1 MNLNSI
7 VKENVS
13 VSVYTRKLLGYK
25 ASCVI
30 QYQNQQIEATSDMF
44 VMFALLVIV
53 WMNEQSLNKLNS
65 DFGQYRLL
73 SFLLSY
79 LLLHFFLR

>member
-1 MNLNSI
+1 MSLNSI

-44 VMFALLVIV
+44 VMFALFVIV
-53 WMNEQSLNKLNS
+53 
-65 DFGQYRLL
+65 
-73 SFLLSY
+73 
-79 LLLHFFLR
+79 